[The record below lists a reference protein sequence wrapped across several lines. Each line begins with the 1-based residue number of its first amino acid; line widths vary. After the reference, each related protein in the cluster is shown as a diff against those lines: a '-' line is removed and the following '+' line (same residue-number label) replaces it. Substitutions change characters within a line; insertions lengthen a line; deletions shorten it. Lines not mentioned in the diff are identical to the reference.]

1 MKLTGAEI
9 ANSEGSKFT
18 QDVTCPWC
26 LTASRLDLG
35 PQHVHGDLTLH
46 CRKCAKFSRHKT
58 ADRWFD
64 QHQERMEELKDV
76 WKKIP
81 NDAYVSCRQS
91 MRGTPFVYTVSLGG
105 TKRGEEFMSR
115 DIVCDILTA
124 EYGMSYMQAH
134 RALMSAALTPGQRI
148 YLQRHT
154 RLVMAATE
162 RDEMRRTG
170 EKEWIIPTGT
180 QIRVNGQD
188 GLFLRYSGNEGF
200 AIVALPT
207 PGIDG
212 FGDAEVPIMDLEV
225 VDAGGPEVAEDFQF
239 DKEMDEGLGEEGEE
253 TGGLEEALEHIE
265 VAEEIVEDLVLEEG
279 GPSEAGEQ
287 HAEEHAEEHEETE
300 HEFEEAE
307 GKDDEGGE
315 EGVEEGSEKPPFAAR
330 RKAAMPGAPRSGV
343 DPGIDQKLRS
353 LQAIIQDPN
362 TDPQTLAEAQRQW
375 TQLKRQVPASRNAA
389 KGDYKCVDC
398 GAKNPKFKSPCS
410 ATGDLHTKPAPKG
423 TWSDKKA
430 FFGYRTEDDMAAMER
445 PKHKTVGPKLTDTKL
460 KGDSWVPRNE
470 DENPQPKEDTNL
482 NKTAGR
488 FPVKPGTN
496 PSPRAQKMIQ
506 KKLDQEIEHIYGIHG
521 NGVQIN
527 IMDIGKVFEA
537 GYQAYLADQPLEPA
551 IIDVI
556 QKLRIAT
563 RTANAQAQ
571 RRVHTHFAHSGDLK
585 RAIDVNRDDL
595 SIEDIRVL
603 CKFFANTGKIAHYEA
618 NELAFWFIGDKPRL
632 LCASDITAASDCT
645 CEGAYDR
652 YCPEHGAKDSKRSRE
667 DAMGSNKR
675 QGRGALSLRD
685 LRVSA
690 KDAGEAEVPDAH
702 PESGASSGSGATSTP
717 DPKRQSGESAN
728 SVTGPEKVR
737 DHGTGDSPKDSGDVK
752 TPDLGVPKGAS
763 MRLTADEEDD
773 DDGHSC
779 NQCGGP
785 LVPLGSLGKRKH
797 YRCRNCGAQTS
808 KKGMRKRADG
818 TCQKCGTPLNQAG
831 MCPTCNSSAEQQ
843 QAQDSPMAP
852 TTALSKSDLD
862 KRKGARHK
870 DGCPCGFCS
879 RMKENS
885 DWSKSRGKEKSALST
900 RDMQKVAH
908 DEVGIFMPANH
919 NGTRVLVIAVDNT
932 SLRATV
938 QDGEGNQRQV
948 DFADL
953 EPVKVGPYSG
963 MAKKPDPGAR

>member
-1 MKLTGAEI
+1 MMLTGAEI
-9 ANSEGSKFT
+9 ANSGGSKFT

-105 TKRGEEFMSR
+105 AKRAEEFMSR
-115 DIVCDILTA
+115 DIVTDILTQ

-154 RLVMAATE
+154 RLVMAAE
-162 RDEMRRTG
+162 QREVMKKTG
-170 EKEWIIPTGT
+170 IVDSTIPTGAS
-180 QIRVNGQD
+180 IRVNGQD
-188 GLFLRYSGNEGF
+188 GVFLRYSGNEGF

-212 FGDAEVPIMDLEV
+212 FGDAEVPVMDLEV

-239 DKEMDEGLGEEGEE
+239 DKELDEEGEE
-253 TGGLEEALEHIE
+253 VAEVGGLEEALEHIE

-279 GPSEAGEQ
+279 GEAKADGFED
-287 HAEEHAEEHEETE
+287 EHDL
-300 HEFEEAE
+300 
-307 GKDDEGGE
+307 GDEGESGDEEGDGE
-315 EGVEEGSEKPPFAAR
+315 EPAHERDEEGDGKKPPFAAR
-330 RKAAMPGAPRSGV
+330 RQGAMPGARPGA
-343 DPGIDQKLRS
+343 DPVLNEKLTN
-353 LQAIIQDPN
+353 LQRIIQDPN
-362 TDPQTLAEAQRQW
+362 TDPQTLQQAQTQW
-375 TQLKRQVPASRNAA
+375 TQLKRQVPASRRQ
-389 KGDYKCVDC
+389 
-398 GAKNPKFKSPCS
+398 
-410 ATGDLHTKPAPKG
+410 
-423 TWSDKKA
+423 A

-470 DENPQPKEDTNL
+470 DKNPLPKEDTNL
-482 NKTAGR
+482 NK
-488 FPVKPGTN
+488 K
-496 PSPRAQKMIQ
+496 
-506 KKLDQEIEHIYGIHG
+506 
-521 NGVQIN
+521 
-527 IMDIGKVFEA
+527 
-537 GYQAYLADQPLEPA
+537 
-551 IIDVI
+551 
-556 QKLRIAT
+556 
-563 RTANAQAQ
+563 ANAQAQ
-571 RRVHTHFAHSGDLK
+571 RRVHTHYAHSGDLR
-585 RAIDVNRDDL
+585 RAIEVNRDDL
-595 SIEDIRVL
+595 SIEDIRIV
-603 CKFFANTGKIAHYEA
+603 CKFYANTGKIAHHEA
-618 NELAFWFIGDKPRL
+618 DELAFWFIGDKPRL
-632 LCASDITAASDCT
+632 LCASDITA
-645 CEGAYDR
+645 GPR
-652 YCPEHGAKDSKRSRE
+652 YEHCPGKK
-667 DAMGSNKR
+667 
-675 QGRGALSLRD
+675 RGALSLRD
-685 LRVSA
+685 LRISA

-702 PESGASSGSGATSTP
+702 PESGVSSGSGATSTP
-717 DPKRQSGESAN
+717 DPKRQAPPSAN

-737 DHGTGDSPKDSGDVK
+737 DHGTGDSPKDAGDVDA
-752 TPDLGVPKGAS
+752 PDLGVPKGAS
-763 MRLTADEEDD
+763 FRLTADDEDD
-773 DDGHSC
+773 GGHQCS
-779 NQCGGP
+779 QCGGP

-797 YRCRNCGAQTS
+797 YRCRNCGMDSSKTS
-808 KKGMRKRADG
+808 MRKKADG

-843 QAQDSPMAP
+843 QAQTSQMAP
-852 TTALSKSDLD
+852 TTALSATDLD

-870 DGCPCGFCS
+870 DGCGCGFCA
-879 RMKENS
+879 RMKENQ
-885 DWSKSRGKEKSALST
+885 DWKKNRGKEALASG
-900 RDMQKVAH
+900 DMQKVAH
-908 DEVGIFMPANH
+908 DEVGIFMPATH

-938 QDGEGNQRQV
+938 QDGDGNQRQV